1 MSKTPKEEKAFKKD
15 NTSLKKRDTMVSS
28 TSDKQLEKVKEAIES
43 ENSTQSLKKDLAS
56 GVGRGLKKGVDSFQ
70 ETLEQGDSEGVRV
83 VTKTGNTTLS
93 VGSKVASNLKQ
104 KHNTKLKM
112 KEINGLSNSLDKSI
126 KSLNKT
132 ISIESNE
139 LANLKEKTSVA
150 DKDLN
155 KKIKFKKVESP
166 LKKENAIKKNQRK
179 SNQYKLNRK
188 QQFDYK
194 KKQEQLKKDKSLLEK
209 KEADLES
216 KKTALRKK
224 EQGLSNLNKKKK
236 NVLKK
241 RSFAQKSLSVS
252 KSAISQG
259 AVKYRD
265 NLEQGDSEGVK
276 IASQGASATAKATK
290 KLVKSTDR
298 MLVKS
303 KKLSKK
309 EVKAHK
315 TDYAKMKSE
324 SKIRNQ
330 SKKGLQKKAI
340 KKNMYYSKSNT
351 YAKKAP
357 VSLTRM
363 IDNVKK
369 LFKQG
374 AGKLLAIKNFIV
386 GKLVGLAGGGLIAVL
401 PFFVIGSLLLMT
413 VGILGAVTSPQYTE
427 IATGSQTLSPE
438 VEKWRSEVEK
448 QAKEQGMEQYVGLIL
463 AIIQVET
470 GGKGTKDIMQ
480 SSESQGWSMNTID
493 NEVDSIK
500 YGISHLKNIVNILK
514 SYNKGYEQN
523 LKAIAQAY
531 NFGVAFAHFVG
542 KQGGDYSLDVSE
554 KYSKEVVAPSLG
566 NHIGA
571 TYPYINEVSKALGKP
586 YLYWNGGNFMYG
598 EMVAQYLG
606 GGGAGTG
613 DLSILEA
620 TLGQQLNNGEC
631 YGLTAYYVEK
641 QGGPKMMG
649 SGFMYAETIGSDY
662 DWAKYGWEV
671 IFNPSPA
678 DIKAGDVI
686 NWKAGGML
694 APGIYG
700 HTGVVRAVE
709 DGGNTIHTYE
719 QNAGKGR
726 INAKYTRTYDMN
738 PIVSIVR
745 KK

>member
-1 MSKTPKEEKAFKKD
+1 MSKTNKGEKAFKKD
-15 NTSLKKRDTMVSS
+15 NTSLKKNDTIVSS
-28 TSDKQLEKVKEAIES
+28 ASDKQLDKVKETIES
-43 ENSTQSLKKDLAS
+43 ANSTKSLTKDLAS
-56 GVGRGLKKGVDSFQ
+56 GVGRGLKKGAYSIQ

-83 VTKTGNTTLS
+83 VTKTGNTTLTIS
-93 VGSKVASNLKQ
+93 SKVTSNFKQ
-104 KHNTKLKM
+104 KHNTKLKI
-112 KEINGLSNSLDKSI
+112 KEINGLSNSLEKSI
-126 KSLNKT
+126 HSLNKA
-132 ISIESNE
+132 ISSESKE
-139 LANLKEKTSVA
+139 LYELKGKASVTEQ
-150 DKDLN
+150 DLN

-166 LKKENAIKKNQRK
+166 LKKENTFIKNQRK
-179 SNQYKLNRK
+179 SSKYKLNRK

-194 KKQEQLKKDKSLLEK
+194 KQQEKQKKDKNILLK
-209 KEADLES
+209 KETDLES
-216 KKTALRKK
+216 KKITLRKK
-224 EQGLSNLNKKKK
+224 EQGLNNLNKKKK
-236 NVLKK
+236 KVLKK
-241 RSFAQKSLSVS
+241 ESFAQKSLSVS
-252 KSAISQG
+252 KSTISQG
-259 AVKYRD
+259 ANKYRD

-276 IASQGASATAKATK
+276 IASQGASATTKVTK
-290 KLVKSTDR
+290 KLIKSTDR

-309 EVKAHK
+309 EAKVHK
-315 TDYAKMKSE
+315 TDYVKMKSE
-324 SKIRNQ
+324 SKVRNQ
-330 SKKGLQKKAI
+330 PNKGLQKKAI
-340 KKNMYYSKSNT
+340 KKNMYYSKNDT
-351 YAKKAP
+351 YTKKAP
-357 VSLTRM
+357 VSLNS
-363 IDNVKK
+363 IVDNVKK
-369 LFKQG
+369 IFKQG

-386 GKLVGLAGGGLIAVL
+386 SKLVGLASGGLIAIL
-401 PFFVIGSLLLMT
+401 PFLLIGSILLMT

-427 IATGSQTLSPE
+427 IATGSQNLSPE

-448 QAKEQGMEQYVGLIL
+448 QAKEQGMEEYVSLIL

-480 SSESQGWSMNTID
+480 SSESQGWAVNTIS
-493 NEVDSIK
+493 NEADSIK
-500 YGISHLKNIVNILK
+500 YGIAHLKNIVNVLK

-531 NFGVAFAHFVG
+531 NFGIAFAHFVG
-542 KQGGDYSLDVSE
+542 KQGGDYSLEVSE

-566 NHIGA
+566 NHVGA

-686 NWKAGGML
+686 NWKAGGVL

-709 DGGNTIHTYE
+709 NGGNTIHTYE

-726 INAKYTRTYDMN
+726 VNAKYTRTYDMN